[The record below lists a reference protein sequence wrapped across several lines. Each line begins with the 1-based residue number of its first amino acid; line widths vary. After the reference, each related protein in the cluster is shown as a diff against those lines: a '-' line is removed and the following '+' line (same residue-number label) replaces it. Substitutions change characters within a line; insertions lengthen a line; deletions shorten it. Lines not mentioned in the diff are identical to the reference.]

1 MNPSIALL
9 TLTVAAAAA
18 LSQRRFVTTGGAV
31 PSAGAACVGVTRTS
45 AAAAG
50 DLVPVDVMGTTIVE
64 TGAAI
69 AAGAAIE
76 CDSSGRAITRA
87 SGVTLARMAPGQAA
101 ATGAGQ
107 FVEVVLI
114 PN

>member
-1 MNPSIALL
+1 MVPNISVL
-9 TLTVAAAAA
+9 TLSVVAAAA
-18 LSQRRFVTTGGAV
+18 LTIHRFVTALGAV
-31 PSAGAACVGVTRTS
+31 PAAGAACIGVTRTG

-50 DLVPVDVMGTTIVE
+50 DLVPVDVLGTAVVE

-76 CDSSGRAITRA
+76 CDSSGRAITHT
-87 SGVTLARMAPGQAA
+87 SGVKLGRMAPGQAA
-101 ATGAGQ
+101 AGAAGAL
-107 FVEVVLI
+107 VEVVLI